1 MSIPESYSAIVATG
15 QQLLI
20 THQNGQTHL
29 TITTTA
35 PGQQQS
41 QSSSLATGEWRSPPA
56 LYCTSSGV
64 VLQIFAQ
71 QKDIWL
77 QLQGQQMQ
85 AIDSA
90 PAVMEADRVTL
101 EPTED
106 PPAMQ
111 SMQPMQ
117 PMKMGDMEMKPMQM
131 KMGDMEMS
139 MGKPASAA
147 KFCSQCGQ
155 PVETSDRFCAQCGH
169 QID

>member
-1 MSIPESYSAIVATG
+1 MPSFPTSYSAIVATG

-20 THQNGQTHL
+20 THRNGQTQL
-29 TITTTA
+29 TITTTT
-35 PGQQQS
+35 PGAQQS
-41 QSSSLATGEWRSPPA
+41 QSSSLSTGEWRSPPA

-85 AIDSA
+85 AINSA
-90 PAVMEADRVTL
+90 PAVLEADRVTL
-101 EPTED
+101 EPTET
-106 PPAMQ
+106 PPA
-111 SMQPMQ
+111 MQPMQ
-117 PMKMGDMEMKPMQM
+117 PLKMNNMEMKPMQM

-139 MGKPASAA
+139 MGKPATAA

-169 QID
+169 QLN

>member
-1 MSIPESYSAIVATG
+1 MPISTGYSAIVATG
-15 QQLLI
+15 QQLFI
-20 THQNGQTHL
+20 TQRNGQTQL

-71 QKDIWL
+71 QQDIWL

-85 AIDSA
+85 AMTSA
-90 PAVMEADRVTL
+90 PTVMEADRVTL
-101 EPTED
+101 EPTEA
-106 PPAMQ
+106 P
-111 SMQPMQ
+111 SVMQPMQ
-117 PMKMGDMEMKPMQM
+117 PMEMGDMEMKPMQM

-139 MGKPASAA
+139 MGKPDRTT

-155 PVETSDRFCAQCGH
+155 PVEASDRFCTQCGH
-169 QID
+169 SLS